1 MNDICRTC
9 ACFPFCEVEP
19 ENCKR
24 YKNLVKEQIKKI
36 DKNVDL

>member
-1 MNDICRTC
+1 MKEICKTC

-24 YKNLVKEQIKKI
+24 YINYTKNEIRKI
-36 DKNVDL
+36 DEKYG